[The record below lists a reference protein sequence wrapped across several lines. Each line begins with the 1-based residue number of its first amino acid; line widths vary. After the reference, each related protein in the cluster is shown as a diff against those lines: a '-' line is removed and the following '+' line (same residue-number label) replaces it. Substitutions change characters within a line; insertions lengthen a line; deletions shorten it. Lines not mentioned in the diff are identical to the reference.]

1 MSLRKEYL
9 EYIFEMLEKAG
20 YKNVD
25 GLWMCELGNQRIKKS
40 TFEYFKDKGMPQFKT
55 GKEYF
60 THIGFNHTSIDI
72 NGKDGALPI
81 DLATPISDK
90 NLIGCFDVITNSGTS
105 EHVLNQF
112 ECFKNIH
119 NLCKKGGLVIHI
131 VPGPNYRNIVIET
144 GEIIP
149 HGHYNYP
156 FEFFYYL
163 ANICKYTVLDERM
176 VRNLVAVAM
185 IKTRDNDFVS
195 KEQFNQLHIEAV

>member
-1 MSLRKEYL
+1 
-9 EYIFEMLEKAG
+9 MLEKAG

-25 GLWMCELGNQRIKKS
+25 GLRMCELGNQRIKNS
-40 TFEYFKDKGMPQFKT
+40 TQKYLKDNDVPPFKT

-60 THIGFNHTSIDI
+60 SHIGFDHTSIDT

-81 DLATPISDK
+81 DLATPMSDN

-105 EHVLNQF
+105 EHVLNQY

-119 NLCKKGGLVIHI
+119 NLCKKDGLIIHI

-149 HGHYNYP
+149 HGCYNYP
-156 FEFFYYL
+156 FAFFYEL
-163 ANICKYTVLDERM
+163 ANICKYTVLDLRM
-176 VRNLVAVAM
+176 VRNLVAVALV
-185 IKTRDNDFVS
+185 KRDNDFIS
-195 KEQFNQLHIEAV
+195 EEQFGQLHIDSV